1 MTLRIERF
9 AGEDHL
15 EDRLLAEFDSF
26 QKRRGATR
34 VQRACARELLLDALE
49 RVVDAESGWD
59 RLSLAGCT
67 LPRAGHD
74 LVLWLAGTGRLA
86 VHVRRRLLRQ
96 LQPER
101 ALPLA
106 A

>member
-15 EDRLLAEFDSF
+15 EDRLLAEFDAF
-26 QKRRGATR
+26 QRRRGASRARR
-34 VQRACARELLLDALE
+34 VSGRELLLEALE
-49 RVVDAESGWD
+49 RVVDPENGWHG
-59 RLSLAGCT
+59 LSLAGCAV
-67 LPRAGHD
+67 PRAGQD
-74 LVLWLAGTGRLA
+74 LVYWLAGTGRLA
-86 VHVRRRLLRQ
+86 VHVRRRLLRE